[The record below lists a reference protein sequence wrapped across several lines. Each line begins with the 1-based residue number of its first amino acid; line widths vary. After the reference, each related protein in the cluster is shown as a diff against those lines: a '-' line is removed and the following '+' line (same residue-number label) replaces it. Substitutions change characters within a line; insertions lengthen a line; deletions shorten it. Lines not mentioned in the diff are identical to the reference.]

1 MSNAALKTVGTNR
14 YASSDNAHYNIP
26 RLPWFKSAGIGEI
39 IPTFTPDIHISNY
52 EFVTNDQATNSGHTY
67 ITNQQ
72 DPFWPGDA
80 LGGGFTVSKP
90 SSNSLVFFNY
100 KISGG
105 NGIWMPCPIF
115 RSISYYWNNRTSF
128 ESNFIPHMIGLVL
141 KNWRTDEEK
150 TIDLGFYRYRN
161 TAAEGELF
169 RDHND
174 GGGSISRV
182 RSQGRDWFIYG
193 VILNFRSNQSSSNQ
207 APESTLTDFRLGYYH
222 NPGEF
227 GTYRMCLTKEQ
238 SWSELKEM
246 MSSGIR
252 RYQ

>member
-26 RLPWFKSAGIGEI
+26 RLPWFKSTGIGEI
-39 IPTFTPDIHISNY
+39 IPTFKPDLHN
-52 EFVTNDQATNSGHTY
+52 TY
-67 ITNQQ
+67 HFITKNESANANITNQQ
-72 DPFWPGDA
+72 DPFWPDEG
-80 LGGGFTVSKP
+80 LGGGFTVTKP
-90 SSNSLVFFNY
+90 SSNSEVLFNY

-115 RSISYYWNNRTSF
+115 RSFSYYWNNKTNAN
-128 ESNFIPHMIGLVL
+128 SNFVPHMIGLVL

-150 TIDLGFYRYRN
+150 TWDSGYYRN
-161 TAAEGELF
+161 KNPEIGGELF
-169 RDHND
+169 RDYHND
-174 GGGSISRV
+174 HGRISLV
-182 RSQGRDWFIYG
+182 RNLGPDWFVYG
-193 VILNFRSNQSSSNQ
+193 LIINFKSQATSANQ
-207 APESTLTDFRLGYYH
+207 APVSTFSDFRLGYYH
-222 NPGEF
+222 KPGEF
-227 GTYRMCLTKEQ
+227 GNYRMCLTKEQ